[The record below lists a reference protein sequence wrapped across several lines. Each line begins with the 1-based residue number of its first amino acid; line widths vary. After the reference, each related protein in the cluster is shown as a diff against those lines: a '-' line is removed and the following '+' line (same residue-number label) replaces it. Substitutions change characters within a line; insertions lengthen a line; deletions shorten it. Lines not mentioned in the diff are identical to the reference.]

1 MIENNNSNFFIND
14 VIHKAFIEVDEKGSK
29 AAAVTGVS
37 FGVKTGSSV
46 KNKWIFN
53 RPFLY
58 AIMDKRHTIP
68 LFIGRVV
75 DPSGKRQ
82 LGPRSQTTKAAT
94 QLQNQQQEF
103 QQQEQDP
110 LESCMD
116 RNDCHDQTTLTSLRA
131 QIKSILD
138 KLYDE
143 GDTLDHD
150 SLIQKLKQIHF
161 EIVNLDT
168 KLREILG

>member
-1 MIENNNSNFFIND
+1 MIENNNDNFYIHD

-103 QQQEQDP
+103 QHQVPDQ